1 MPAHKVLVLDW
12 GPKAGAAVHIRAV
25 LTREVFSKLS
35 TGRTADIDDDEK
47 DRPHG
52 LGNKSIVALLRA
64 VESTARP
71 TKGDIALWVARL
83 VLKNEGSSRARIS
96 SQQPPSA
103 AAEIARL
110 GSLEV
115 SLGVAR

>member
-12 GPKAGAAVHIRAV
+12 GPKAGAAVHVRAV
-25 LTREVFSKLS
+25 LIVATRDVFSKLS
-35 TGRTADIDDDEK
+35 TGRTADNDDDEK

-71 TKGDIALWVARL
+71 TKGDIALVGRSSL
-83 VLKNEGSSRARIS
+83 VIKK
-96 SQQPPSA
+96 
-103 AAEIARL
+103 
-110 GSLEV
+110 
-115 SLGVAR
+115 